1 MIRSVDVEIPNEL
14 MQRFLEENTGPQGLF
29 AIPAEYIR
37 DLIRR
42 DFESDEQQ
50 RGHNLYEH
58 LKPGLE
64 ADESEFEE
72 FELAEF
78 LQTVRQ
84 KRSGNGHQS

>member
-14 MQRFLEENTGPQGLF
+14 MQKFLEEKTGPQGLF
-29 AIPAEYIR
+29 ATPAEYIR

-50 RGHNLYEH
+50 RWHNLYEQ
-58 LKPGLE
+58 LKPGLD

-72 FELAEF
+72 FDLPEF
-78 LQTVRQ
+78 LQEARQ
-84 KRSGNGHQS
+84 RRSGAGRKT